1 MKTKANRREKVKREV
16 KKSNSRLNQKNN
28 SSSQREEFRKEERKE
43 TTSKFVERKVSSSRE
58 ENVSSPK
65 KYGFPKEANVRKKVF
80 VDNEE
85 LPASYNVTNLTLMVR
100 DPYGIHAYWEIAPS
114 SIEEV
119 RKKIGEEV
127 ERCAYVL
134 RMYDVTYKIFDGS
147 NANHQ
152 FDIEVG
158 PHTNNWYINL
168 WCDNTSYCGEIG
180 LRTPKGE
187 FFPLARSNCVITPR
201 AGFSPRKD
209 MIWMEVKDN
218 VKQTPFVFVEKR
230 EEKGKESFLPKRGE
244 FQEERKPVYKMFLT
258 EDDIRAY
265 YSRLFPLLRKV
276 TSLHREGKE
285 EEGFFKI
292 DKEYEGG
299 IGDKLLTQGENLV
312 LSEET
317 LLFPSLF
324 PQGLTGEQFIEKILL
339 GSSQEL
345 VLKQGASEFAKD
357 VTSKG
362 AAKEAGEEKKREFFF
377 EIGTELI
384 VYGRTEPDAKVWLN
398 DKEISLRSDGTFSLR
413 FALGDGK
420 IPLNFVAQ
428 SSDKVETRS
437 ISTAVE
443 RFQTIYN
450 P

>member
-1 MKTKANRREKVKREV
+1 M
-16 KKSNSRLNQKNN
+16 
-28 SSSQREEFRKEERKE
+28 
-43 TTSKFVERKVSSSRE
+43 
-58 ENVSSPK
+58 
-65 KYGFPKEANVRKKVF
+65 
-80 VDNEE
+80 
-85 LPASYNVTNLTLMVR
+85 
-100 DPYGIHAYWEIAPS
+100 
-114 SIEEV
+114 
-119 RKKIGEEV
+119 
-127 ERCAYVL
+127 
-134 RMYDVTYKIFDGS
+134 TYKIFDGS

-187 FFPLARSNCVITPR
+187 FFPLARSNYITTPS

-209 MIWMEVKDN
+209 IIWMEVKDN
-218 VKQTPFVFVEKR
+218 VKQPPFVFVERREGKGSSLSKKGESPSQGEKKR
-230 EEKGKESFLPKRGE
+230 
-244 FQEERKPVYKMFLT
+244 VYKMFLT

-276 TSLHREGKE
+276 TSLRRERKE
-285 EEGFFKI
+285 EEEFSKYGGNRLI
-292 DKEYEGG
+292 PEGS
-299 IGDKLLTQGENLV
+299 LV
-312 LSEET
+312 LGEET
-317 LLFPSLF
+317 LWFPSLF
-324 PQGLTGEQFIEKILL
+324 PQGLTGEEFIKKILL

-345 VLKQGASEFAKD
+345 VLKQGASEVAKD

-398 DKEISLRSDGTFSLR
+398 DKKISLRSDGTFSLR
-413 FALGDGK
+413 FALSDGK

-428 SSDKVETRS
+428 SSDKVESRG

-443 RFQTIYN
+443 RSQTIYN

>member
-16 KKSNSRLNQKNN
+16 KRSNSRLNQKNN
-28 SSSQREEFRKEERKE
+28 SSSQRQGFRKEERKE
-43 TTSKFVERKVSSSRE
+43 TTSKFVERKVSSSRK
-58 ENVSSPK
+58 ENVFSSK
-65 KYGFPKEANVRKKVF
+65 KYGFPKGSNVKGSNVRKKVF

-100 DPYGIHAYWEIAPS
+100 DPYGIHAYWEITPS

-187 FFPLARSNCVITPR
+187 FFPLARSNYITTPS

-209 MIWMEVKDN
+209 IIWMEVKDN
-218 VKQTPFVFVEKR
+218 VKQPPFVFVERREGKGSSLSKKGEFSSQ
-230 EEKGKESFLPKRGE
+230 EEKKR
-244 FQEERKPVYKMFLT
+244 VYKMFLT

-276 TSLHREGKE
+276 SSLQRERKDE
-285 EEGFFKI
+285 EEFSK
-292 DKEYEGG
+292 YGG
-299 IGDKLLTQGENLV
+299 SRLISEENLV
-312 LSEET
+312 LREET
-317 LLFPSLF
+317 LLFPGLI
-324 PQGLTGEQFIEKILL
+324 PQQGLTGEEFIKKILL

-357 VTSKG
+357 VTSRG
-362 AAKEAGEEKKREFFF
+362 AAKELGEEKKREFFF
-377 EIGTELI
+377 EIGTEFI
-384 VYGRTEPDAKVWLN
+384 VYGRTEPDAKVWFN
-398 DKEISLRSDGTFSLR
+398 DKEIPLRSDGTFSLR
-413 FALGDGK
+413 FALDDGK

-428 SSDKVETRS
+428 SSDKVESRS

-443 RFQTIYN
+443 RSQTIYN